1 MAQTLQEFGETI
13 NMEHV
18 ADSALESIEPGR
30 IIEGEV
36 VTVDTEFVYVNV
48 GTKSDGRVPL
58 EEFTEQPSVGDS
70 IQVMLK
76 GKRLVDGL
84 YQFSK
89 NAADDRKQWD
99 QFIEEADN
107 SEGVISGTILNATS
121 KGKIVQCG
129 GIHAFL
135 PFSLTADLKNRGA
148 SEEIYEFKIKSIDK
162 KKKSVIL
169 SRKDLLDEVMKER
182 WDSFTEK
189 YSIGDIITGEVIKFV
204 EFGAFIRIEGLDAL
218 LHRNDMSWKKVFK
231 QRKLLK
237 LGEEREFII
246 LDINREDSKISLGLK
261 QLNEDP
267 WISIDEKLSPGD
279 VVEGTVV
286 TVTTYGAFVEIEDG
300 IEGFVSNSDISWTKN
315 TVNVKDVL
323 RKGETGKF
331 QILEINSEDR
341 KISLGMKQLVENPWD
356 TLDERFPVGSVHRT
370 TVKKIVKFG
379 IFVELE
385 HEIDG
390 LVHNSDITWDENNRD
405 AARQYSVGDEVEVK
419 ILEIK
424 KDEMKI
430 ACGIRQLT
438 RSPWESIKEKYPPR
452 TMADGVISGITQFGL
467 FVKLE
472 NDVEGL
478 VHISEVSRKRIEDLE
493 EFYSIG
499 EEVSVMVLGVDVE
512 KKRLSLSIKQHD
524 IVSEKKELEKILKDT
539 KPGRVTIGD
548 MINFKTEE

>member
-30 IIEGEV
+30 IIDGEI
-36 VTVDTEFVYVNV
+36 VTVDTEFAYVNV

-58 EEFTEQPSVGDS
+58 EEFSDQPSVGDS

-89 NAADDRKQWD
+89 NAADEKKQWD
-99 QFIEEADN
+99 DFITESQQGD
-107 SEGVISGTILNATS
+107 GVITGTILNATS

-129 GIHAFL
+129 GINAFL
-135 PFSLTADLKNRGA
+135 PFSLTADLKNRGP
-148 SEEIYEFKIKSIDK
+148 SEEKYEFKIKSVDRK
-162 KKKSVIL
+162 KRSVIL
-169 SRKDLLDEVMKER
+169 SRKELIDEVIKER
-182 WDSFTEK
+182 WERFAEK
-189 YSIGDIITGEVIKFV
+189 YSIGDRITGEVIKFV

-237 LGEEREFII
+237 LGEVREFII
-246 LDINREDSKISLGLK
+246 LDINREEGKISLGLK

-267 WISIDEKLSPGD
+267 WVTVDERCNPGD
-279 VVEGTVV
+279 DVEGTVV

-300 IEGFVSNSDISWTKN
+300 VEGFVSSGDISWTKN

-323 RKGETGKF
+323 HKGETRQF
-331 QILEINSEDR
+331 RVLDVNRDDR
-341 KISLGMKQLVENPWD
+341 KISLGMKQMTENPWQ
-356 TLDERFPVGSVHRT
+356 TVDERLPVGSVHT
-370 TVKKIVKFG
+370 TRVKKKVKFG

-385 HEIDG
+385 DDIDG
-390 LVHNSDITWDENNRD
+390 LVHNSDISWDESRD
-405 AARQYSVGDEVEVK
+405 AASGYSVGDEVEVK

-430 ACGIRQLT
+430 ACGMKQLT
-438 RSPWESIKEKYPPR
+438 RSPWESIKEKYNPR
-452 TMADGVISGITQFGL
+452 TMVEGTISGITQFGL
-467 FVKLE
+467 FVKIE
-472 NDVEGL
+472 DDVEGL

-493 EFYSIG
+493 EHYSLG
-499 EEVSVMVLGVDVE
+499 EEVSVMVIGVDVE

-548 MINFKTEE
+548 MINFKNEE